1 MSNIDK
7 FEELLRSNEGL
18 QSKLRAA
25 TEAYAGGMSDER
37 AFFDAIVAPIA
48 AEAALPFTYDELVA
62 AKDNL
67 EIDDEELD
75 AVAGGTGYCIFIGG
89 SDDVE
94 SGCNEI
100 EGHACAY
107 IGVGVPHIKL

>member
-1 MSNIDK
+1 MSNVEK
-7 FEELLRSNEGL
+7 FEELLRSDEGL
-18 QSKLRAA
+18 QAKLRAA
-25 TEAYAGGMSDER
+25 TEAYAGDTSDEQ
-37 AFFDAIVAPIA
+37 AFFDAVLAPIA
-48 AEAALPFTYDELVA
+48 AEAALPFTYDEVVA
-62 AKDNL
+62 AK
-67 EIDDEELD
+67 DDEELD
-75 AVAGGTGYCIFIGG
+75 DAELDAVASGTGYCIFIGG